1 VTADDVVLLH
11 QGKVLGSMLN
21 TWNTALNTHRLELNA
36 GRDHSPRLQVGRAIV
51 QRETWT
57 LQPDDELR
65 QAAETGGYEAFSAFR
80 KFRTQHHLPETFF
93 VRGCLPQR
101 LNFHKDVKPMF
112 MDFRN
117 PLLIE
122 VLSKM
127 TSRFRRLSISEML
140 PRIEDCWL
148 EGANGGH
155 YSCEFRTVVMATQES
170 RDADAVH
177 QQGSHSMTLA

>member
-1 VTADDVVLLH
+1 VLLVH
-11 QGKVLGSMLN
+11 QGRVLGSLLN
-21 TWNTALNTHRLELNA
+21 TWNTALNTHRLELHGKRN
-36 GRDHSPRLQVGRAIV
+36 HSPRLQVGRAIV
-51 QRETWT
+51 QRETWM

-65 QAAETGGYEAFSAFR
+65 QVAETGGYAAYAAFR
-80 KFRTQHHLPETFF
+80 KFRTQNGLPETTF

-122 VLSKM
+122 ILNKIA
-127 TSRFRRLSISEML
+127 TRFRRLAFSEML

-148 EGANGGH
+148 EGATGGH
-155 YSCEFRTVVMATQES
+155 YSCEFRTVIMATQES
-170 RDADAVH
+170 RNADAAQRQVI
-177 QQGSHSMTLA
+177 QSTPVA